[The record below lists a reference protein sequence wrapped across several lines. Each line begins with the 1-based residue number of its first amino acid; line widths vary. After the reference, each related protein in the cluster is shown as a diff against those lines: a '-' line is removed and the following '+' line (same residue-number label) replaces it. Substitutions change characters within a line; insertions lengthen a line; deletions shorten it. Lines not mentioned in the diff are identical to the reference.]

1 MKTYEVK
8 FIKFEDAIGEYEDS
22 ELIKAETPDEAVK
35 KLNVGPISTIIS
47 VHERPET
54 INEVVDTAGKIG
66 DLMKKIQ

>member
-35 KLNVGPISTIIS
+35 KLNVGPVSAIIS

-66 DLMKKIQ
+66 DLLRKIQ